1 MLNMECLKRYRYL
14 DDKYGNKCAI
24 LRNFQESFFAMNRM
38 VSFPWTSVEKHLEC
52 NKSSDL
58 ISEILKC
65 TCFHSLC
72 QKFPPS
78 VQFRRMFLTELIRR
92 LEAAGCDPLDEL
104 YDALAEVVGTE
115 DTTQCYKSYLLPSGD
130 AVSLLENVAL
140 ISVGTTGLVT
150 WEAALY
156 LAEWALDHQEIF
168 TNRTVLE
175 LGSGLGLT
183 GITVCR
189 YCRPSR
195 YIFSDCHPGVLQRL
209 RTNIK
214 LNGLMEE
221 TPSLVSVEE
230 LDWMAVTEEQIKQ
243 IEADVIIAADVV
255 YDPDVVP
262 SLMKLLSNLLRCS
275 APQVII
281 CSAVRKQE
289 TYGGFKQQLEK
300 AGIQHHVITGAVRHV
315 FPYHRAS
322 IIEMIQLH
330 TKVVQ

>member
-1 MLNMECLKRYRYL
+1 MKRVPPVIERNP
-14 DDKYGNKCAI
+14 DQNQNKTGAFV
-24 LRNFQESFFAMNRM
+24 LQ
-38 VSFPWTSVEKHLEC
+38 
-52 NKSSDL
+52 
-58 ISEILKC
+58 
-65 TCFHSLC
+65 
-72 QKFPPS
+72 
-78 VQFRRMFLTELIRR
+78 
-92 LEAAGCDPLDEL
+92 
-104 YDALAEVVGTE
+104 
-115 DTTQCYKSYLLPSGD
+115 PSGD

-168 TNRTVLE
+168 TNRSASTWRIALYSFLSLKHKLAPALLCGCRTVLE

-230 LDWMAVTEEQIKQ
+230 LDWTAVTEEQIKQ
-243 IEADVIIAADVV
+243 MEADVIIAAGLIYNV
-255 YDPDVVP
+255 
-262 SLMKLLSNLLRCS
+262 LS
-275 APQVII
+275 
-281 CSAVRKQE
+281 
-289 TYGGFKQQLEK
+289 
-300 AGIQHHVITGAVRHV
+300 
-315 FPYHRAS
+315 
-322 IIEMIQLH
+322 
-330 TKVVQ
+330 